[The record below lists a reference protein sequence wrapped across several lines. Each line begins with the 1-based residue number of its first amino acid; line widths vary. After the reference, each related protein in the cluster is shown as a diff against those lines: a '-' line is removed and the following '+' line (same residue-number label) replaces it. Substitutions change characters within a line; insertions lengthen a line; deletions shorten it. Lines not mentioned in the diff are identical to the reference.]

1 MEKERDRGEWLTLA
15 CVHQMKLF
23 GLKEISQ
30 TKKQEESVVR
40 ITFFFRSDVLE
51 DNFMKSI

>member
-30 TKKQEESVVR
+30 TQKTRGKCCKNY
-40 ITFFFRSDVLE
+40 IFFRSDVLE